1 MIKKFRFSIFLLGL
15 IGILS
20 ACSIGGPEKPNK
32 VNYSVA
38 DFTYVNQDNK
48 KVGLEDLKGQVWI
61 ADFIFTNCDTVCP
74 PMTANM
80 AKLQQMIKEEG
91 LDARLVSFSVDPEVD
106 TPEILK
112 EYAGKFD
119 ADLTNWDFLTGYSQ
133 KEIEDF
139 TLNSFKG
146 LVQKTDQSDQVTHGT
161 SFYLID
167 QTGTILNYYSGTS
180 DTPFEQI
187 ISDIKV
193 LTK

>member
-1 MIKKFRFSIFLLGL
+1 MLIGL
-15 IGILS
+15 IVILS

-32 VNYSVA
+32 VSYPVA

-48 KVGLEDLKGQVWI
+48 NIGLEDLKGQVWI
-61 ADFIFTNCDTVCP
+61 ADFIFTNCDTICP

-80 AKLQQMIKEEG
+80 AKLQQMIKDEG
-91 LDARLVSFSVDPEVD
+91 LDAHLVSFSVDPEVD
-106 TPEILK
+106 TPEKLK
-112 EYAGKFD
+112 EFAGKFNV
-119 ADLTNWDFLTGYSQ
+119 DLTNWDFLTGYSQ

-139 TLNSFKG
+139 ALNSFKG

-161 SFYLID
+161 SFYLVD

-187 ISDIKV
+187 ISDIKA